1 MNDPR
6 ITNVLVVDRLSIVL
20 SLNRPPSED
29 DKEAAIT
36 VVFRDTLNKNTYISV
51 GGGDWE
57 YMSSK
62 GIRDNVYVGSFEKS
76 DGTVID
82 GEYNATATGIG
93 FGVNADTPIYRVIS
107 EIINSDKLFVGTK
120 RLNVSSV
127 SFASSQWT
135 VFGTWQ
141 DTFADL
147 TFDASESIYYT
158 RSSHF
163 IIESIWNG
171 RVGQDSS
178 NQTLNAGKKFSDYEM
193 LSITVDWYGSYTY
206 LIPTSAIGI
215 RGFYASGRNISVR
228 KISDNIWK
236 TPTGNGGIVVLDIK
250 GLKVE

>member
-1 MNDPR
+1 MNEQVNH
-6 ITNVLVVDRLSIVL
+6 IQVDRLSTVI
-20 SLNRPPSED
+20 SANRPPTNA

-36 VVFRDTLNKNTYISV
+36 VVFRDTLNKNSYISV

-57 YMSSK
+57 YQSVK
-62 GIRDNVYVGSFEKS
+62 GIRDNVYVGTFDKS
-76 DGTVID
+76 ATATIID
-82 GEYNATATGIG
+82 GEYNATETGIG
-93 FGVNADTPIYRVIS
+93 FGVNDDTAIHRVIS

-120 RLNVSSV
+120 RLNVTSI
-127 SFASSQWT
+127 SFSASQYT

-193 LSITVDWYGSYTY
+193 VSITVDWYGSYTY
-206 LIPTSAIGI
+206 LIPTSALGT

-228 KISDNIWK
+228 KISDNTWK
-236 TPTGNGGIVVLDIK
+236 TPTGNGGIVVLHIK
-250 GLKVE
+250 GLKVN